1 MDNTQV
7 KQYIDNVNINIETPS
22 DDSDIGLQA
31 LERDNWGRILNNKTF
46 KIIKENFRLI
56 KTSFNNF
63 ISNVTNEINTLVNK
77 TNTIENNVNT
87 VQSTVN
93 ELKVNV
99 GKINES
105 TLNLLANKETTNIF
119 KELNTFEKGI
129 NTKSINLENN
139 TLSVMEGETITIGD
153 INKSINIVGK
163 DTTLKYNGEEIK
175 GGNNSNDGSITLPN
189 NLVYNNQANDF
200 TILPTYNSLNFATE
214 KYVNDEMQD
223 YIKHEEKMN
232 WMGTD
237 GYGGLLQDVGTKKV
251 GIAYYD
257 KANKQMV
264 VPTVENSLTYFEGS
278 KFIPISDYQN
288 AKKLEN
294 LYKVSETVEV
304 PNSVFS
310 MVRFWRYGNRAF
322 LYVYFDYGNSN
333 EVNWMT
339 EGIPLTNYP
348 ANFIPDTPFLNT
360 EHVILSNNNLDKSI
374 TRLVLRNDR
383 ITIHGVEGMFHYEIK
398 GIISYMT
405 K

>member
-1 MDNTQV
+1 
-7 KQYIDNVNINIETPS
+7 
-22 DDSDIGLQA
+22 
-31 LERDNWGRILNNKTF
+31 
-46 KIIKENFRLI
+46 
-56 KTSFNNF
+56 
-63 ISNVTNEINTLVNK
+63 
-77 TNTIENNVNT
+77 
-87 VQSTVN
+87 
-93 ELKVNV
+93 V

-175 GGNNSNDGSITLPN
+175 GGNDGSITLPN

-232 WMGTD
+232 WMGTN

-310 MVRFWRYGNRAF
+310 TVRFWRYGNRAF
-322 LYVYFDYGNSN
+322 LFVLFDYRNSK

-348 ANFIPDTPFLNT
+348 ANFTPDTPFLNT
-360 EHVILSNNNLDKSI
+360 EYVILSNNNLNKNI
-374 TRLVLRNDR
+374 ARLVLRNDK
-383 ITIHGVEGMFHYEIK
+383 ITIHGVGGMTHYELK